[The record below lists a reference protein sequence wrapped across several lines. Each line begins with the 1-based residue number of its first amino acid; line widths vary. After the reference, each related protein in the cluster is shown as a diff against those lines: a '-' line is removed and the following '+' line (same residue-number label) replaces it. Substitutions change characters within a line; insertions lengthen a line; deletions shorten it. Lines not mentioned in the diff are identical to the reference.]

1 MNFAKRAK
9 NIKNRPIINEDIDH
23 NALIHQYE
31 TELKKIRAELEEK
44 TKIIAS
50 NEQILELKNREEKA
64 KNDAIKAYEIASR
77 QLFQERDEKMKLEA
91 KIKMMNLQMITGGQ
105 KIEDTPQFR
114 TALQE
119 KQVMLE
125 KDFEQKLQEIEK
137 EREQIEDSKAQVE
150 AYNKLLYK
158 QRDIMNTLTSSL
170 NEKEEKIAS
179 MQKTIEEL
187 NARLNENIQI
197 MQSKSN
203 HIEEL
208 EEILEKN
215 KIPYEKVTEMN
226 IGVSSMP
233 TPTQRNKIYIPYE
246 AEQNGNSDQLI
257 PLL

>member
-1 MNFAKRAK
+1 
-9 NIKNRPIINEDIDH
+9 
-23 NALIHQYE
+23 
-31 TELKKIRAELEEK
+31 
-44 TKIIAS
+44 
-50 NEQILELKNREEKA
+50 
-64 KNDAIKAYEIASR
+64 
-77 QLFQERDEKMKLEA
+77 
-91 KIKMMNLQMITGGQ
+91 
-105 KIEDTPQFR
+105 
-114 TALQE
+114 
-119 KQVMLE
+119 
-125 KDFEQKLQEIEK
+125 
-137 EREQIEDSKAQVE
+137 
-150 AYNKLLYK
+150 
-158 QRDIMNTLTSSL
+158 
-170 NEKEEKIAS
+170 

-257 PLL
+257 PLLSSEEKIKELNDIVSYKEREITLLKKSQIALSISLTQPIWKETYT